1 MPTYTSTDANGDV
14 LLALVVPEA
23 EYMYGC
29 TPTAVAMVLGYYD
42 LYGYRGADLS
52 NMIEGDV
59 DSKSRGT
66 DGNAYNMNA
75 FDTVLGRAT
84 ATESFVSRFHSRGGK
99 ETTPAQELKYSF
111 KSDNKTID
119 TSNWDCIADYLGTGQ
134 YWRGNDNLSTTIS
147 YSSLEDIFKNA
158 SYLEITAGST
168 TRNVRHVDTTMLYG
182 LDLYVQSRG
191 YALDYEITGTYVVD
205 VAGGSFTFA
214 DYMNEIDSGRP
225 VMVSISG
232 HSMVGYGYNAGTQE
246 IIFDDCYVSGR
257 RMQWGGTYR
266 FDKVD
271 RPLQAITVIGINVNG
286 SVDLAFDNIAGS
298 DWNKLIV
305 AGAPDTTESADYC
318 FAGDTVFLSFT
329 VSNLGTKES
338 GEFGVSV
345 FVDGIP
351 VSSSTNGSISGESA
365 RTVTGIPLSELAVG
379 MHNVRVVLDEGN
391 EVQELSGSNNA
402 AETDILVL
410 KPGTTVVAMANMVVV
425 DSKENVQ
432 DCYVQGGANLTLK
445 DGTASGTV
453 LRGLVTESTSES
465 IRWIPGEFIV
475 SQGGQASAT
484 NVFGFGNFYV
494 SSGGTAADTS
504 VFSRGSAF
512 ICDGGTASNAV
523 VASGGRLIVEP
534 GGRLTGQVTL
544 ENGASAWIS
553 GGGIMDFDLSGAA
566 PGGAAFLNDFSLFK
580 GNPVYTL
587 TVSGSQA
594 HGSYRLADGVGKF
607 SKSISVRGTD
617 GTMLGSLTTGTTVC
631 INDSDYLL
639 KLNDG
644 ALTLTVSEHVP
655 VDAVAPT
662 VSNIRADVTEPTCG
676 RVVLTADYHDDVALA
691 SKLYRIGANGE
702 WLEYADGVTVEDN
715 ATVYFKAVDTSDNE
729 SVVASRTVSNIVS
742 SGFVLSEG
750 KTAAVL
756 PGRTL
761 TDTVVSGGLLHVS
774 AGGTAAGI
782 TVEAGGG
789 MYVFAGGSATGRMV
803 FAPDAGVFFEDGS
816 TLDFDISNLKPGAD
830 ARAKGL
836 SCIQGSPLF
845 TLTVSGTQAK
855 GLYIL
860 ADDAPEFETS
870 LSVLDAA
877 GAALGTFSVGQS
889 VDINGTGYSLNLSD
903 RVLTL
908 TVGAAGT
915 ANHADCGWNNKLCE
929 NKTPNP
935 KIKDTV
941 PAALTSGTMEEILLD
956 SEGSVSKDGRRN
968 FVGFG
973 DVADYAK
980 ITLDHAAKLSF
991 LIDATDAA
999 KFIIQKLVE
1008 GKDGK
1013 YTVKTLQTTAI
1024 LKKNRYSGK
1033 TGSLMLERG
1042 DYYISMQSTNAK
1054 KGGAAYYKVTLD
1066 QDACCFYDDGDDG
1079 WNNGPLLDK
1088 KLPSEKTAAFLP
1100 VTITGTATET
1110 PVQFDNNFGE
1120 DGKLRLNKDYSN
1132 FVGFGDTSDF
1142 VKLSATQPVQLS
1154 FTVRA
1159 TGNVKLKV
1167 YSLSRNA
1174 KTGAWVM
1181 KTLQTVTLNV
1191 NKGDSASSQKAIRLD
1206 RLGVGAAAGDPAGYY
1221 VSVESTDKKGNAYY
1235 SVTVDSK
1242 LYGYADFGTNGSPLD
1257 AAGKIKTGLR
1267 STEIAGE
1274 QKRIDME
1281 VDLEGD
1287 SVTIGETVDGR
1298 TYTGFVGFGDE
1309 YDCAELVFFDKGT
1322 VTLAVETCGTGGVTS
1337 KLALFQYTLKN
1348 GKWAKSSVGTL
1359 SVKTDKDTKAG
1370 SNSRELKVKEATGAT
1385 VRYFVVMQAGS
1396 AKKDTEVYYNAFASF
1411 APANSS
1417 ALEMPEM
1424 DDRSASA
1431 SDIGI
1436 SPRQNELTVAR
1447 TDDTF
1452 SSAAADT
1459 GCLPTDSSLFKQ
1471 DSLLLA

>member
-14 LLALVVPEA
+14 LLALAVPEA

-84 ATESFVSRFHSRGGK
+84 ASENFVSRFHSRGGK

-119 TSNWDCIADYLGTGQ
+119 TSCWDCIADYLGTGQ

-147 YSSLEDIFKNA
+147 YTSLEDIFKND

-182 LDLYVQSRG
+182 LELYVQSRG
-191 YALDYEITGTYVVD
+191 YEMDYEITGTYVVD

-232 HSMVGYGYNAGTQE
+232 HSMVGYGYNASTQE

-257 RMQWGGTYR
+257 RMKWGGTYR

-298 DWNKLIV
+298 EWKKLVV
-305 AGAPDTTESADYC
+305 ADAPGATESADYC
-318 FAGDTVFLSFT
+318 FAGDTVYLSFT
-329 VSNLGTKES
+329 VSNLGTKDT

-345 FVDGIP
+345 FVDGTP
-351 VSSSTNGSISGESA
+351 VSASTAGSLSGESA
-365 RTVTGIPLSELAVG
+365 RTMTGIPLSELTVG
-379 MHNVRVVLDEGN
+379 LHNVRVVLDDGN
-391 EVQELSGSNNA
+391 GIQELSGSNNT

-410 KPGTTVVAMANMVVV
+410 KTGTTVVTMAHMVVV
-425 DSKENVQ
+425 DLKESVQ
-432 DCYVQGGANLTLK
+432 DYYVQGGANLTLK

-465 IRWIPGEFIV
+465 TRWIPGEFIV
-475 SQGGQASAT
+475 SQGGRASGT
-484 NVFGFGNFYV
+484 NVYAFGNLNV
-494 SSGGTAADTS
+494 SSGGTTADTS
-504 VFSRGSAF
+504 VFSRGSAV
-512 ICDGGTASNAV
+512 ICDGGTASNTV
-523 VASGGRLIVEP
+523 VASGGRLIVES
-534 GGRLTGQVTL
+534 GGRLTGRITL

-553 GGGIMDFDLSGAA
+553 GGGIMDFDLSDAA
-566 PGGAAFLNDFSLFK
+566 PGGAAFINDFSLFK

-594 HGSYRLADGVGKF
+594 HGDYRLADGVGKF

-617 GTMLGSLTTGTTVC
+617 GTALGSLTTGQTVC
-631 INDSDYLL
+631 VNDSDYTL
-639 KLNDG
+639 KLDGG

-655 VDAVAPT
+655 VDSVAPT
-662 VSNIRADVTEPTCG
+662 VSDIEADVTETTCG
-676 RVVLTADYHDDVALA
+676 QVVITADFSDDVALA

-702 WLEYADGVTVEDN
+702 WLEYTDGVTVADN
-715 ATVYFKAVDTSDNE
+715 ATVYFKAVDTSGNE
-729 SVVASRTVSNIVS
+729 SVVASCTVSNIVS
-742 SGFVLSEG
+742 SGFVLSG
-750 KTAAVL
+750 GQSAAVL

-761 TDTVVSGGLLHVS
+761 TDTVVSGGSLYVSPDGTAAGIEVEAGGSMYVS
-774 AGGTAAGI
+774 AGGTA
-782 TVEAGGG
+782 
-789 MYVFAGGSATGRMV
+789 TGRVV
-803 FAPDAGVFFEDGS
+803 FAPDADVSFEDGS
-816 TLDFDISNLKPGAD
+816 ILDFDISALKPGAD
-830 ARAKGL
+830 ARVGGF
-836 SCIQGSPLF
+836 SRIQGAPLY
-845 TLTVSGTQAK
+845 TLTVSGAQAK
-855 GLYIL
+855 GKGLYWL
-860 ADDAPEFETS
+860 ADDASEFETH
-870 LSVLDAA
+870 LTILDPA
-877 GAALGTFSVGQS
+877 GATLGTLAVGQT
-889 VDINGTGYSLNLSD
+889 VDINGAGYSLNLSD

-908 TVGAAGT
+908 TVGAAGRT
-915 ANHADCGWNNKLCE
+915 NHADCGWNNQLCA
-929 NKTPNP
+929 NRTPNP
-935 KIKDTV
+935 KIGDAV
-941 PAALTSGTMEEILLD
+941 PAALTSDTTEEILLD
-956 SEGSVSKDGRRN
+956 SEGSVSKDGKRN

-973 DVADYAK
+973 DEADCTK

-991 LIDATDAA
+991 LIDATDVA
-999 KFIIQKLVE
+999 KFVICRLDE
-1008 GKDGK
+1008 GKGGK
-1013 YTVKTLQTTAI
+1013 YTVKTLQTTPV
-1024 LKKNRYSGK
+1024 LKKNGFSGT
-1033 TGSLMLERG
+1033 TGTLMLEKG

-1054 KGGAAYYKVTLD
+1054 KGGAAYYKVTLN
-1066 QDACCFYDDGDDG
+1066 QNACYFYDDGDDG

-1088 KLPSEKTAAFLP
+1088 KLPSEKTADFLP
-1100 VTITGTATET
+1100 VTITGTATGT
-1110 PVQFDNNFGE
+1110 PIQFDSNFGG
-1120 DGKLRLNKDYSN
+1120 DGKLKLNKDYTN
-1132 FVGFGDTSDF
+1132 FVGFGDVSDF
-1142 VKLSATQPVQLS
+1142 VKLSMTQPVKLS

-1174 KTGAWVM
+1174 KTGAWVL
-1181 KTLQTVTLNV
+1181 KTIQTVTLNV
-1191 NKGDSASSQKAIRLD
+1191 NKADSASSPKVIQLD
-1206 RLGVGAAAGDPAGYY
+1206 RLGIGAAADDPTGYY

-1242 LYGYADFGTNGSPLD
+1242 WYGHADFGTNGSPLD
-1257 AAGKIKTGLR
+1257 AAGKFKSDLR
-1267 STEIAGE
+1267 SNEIAGE
-1274 QKRIDME
+1274 EKSIDME

-1287 SVTIGETVDGR
+1287 SVKVEETVDGR

-1309 YDCAELVFFDKGT
+1309 YDCAEVVFNDKGT
-1322 VTLAVETCGTGGVTS
+1322 VTLTVETYGTGGVTS
-1337 KLALFQYTLKN
+1337 KLSLFKYTLKN
-1348 GKWAKSSVGTL
+1348 GKWVKSSVGTV
-1359 SVKTDKDTKAG
+1359 SVKTDKDSKVGSNTKAFDI
-1370 SNSRELKVKEATGAT
+1370 RDATGAT
-1385 VRYFVVMQAGS
+1385 VRYIVSMQAGS

-1411 APANSS
+1411 SAANSS

-1431 SDIGI
+1431 SDVTLM
-1436 SPRQNELTVAR
+1436 QDELHAAQIC
-1447 TDDTF
+1447 DTL
-1452 SSAAADT
+1452 SSAAADA
-1459 GCLPTDSSLFKQ
+1459 GCLLSDGILRRQ
-1471 DSLLLA
+1471 DDLLLA